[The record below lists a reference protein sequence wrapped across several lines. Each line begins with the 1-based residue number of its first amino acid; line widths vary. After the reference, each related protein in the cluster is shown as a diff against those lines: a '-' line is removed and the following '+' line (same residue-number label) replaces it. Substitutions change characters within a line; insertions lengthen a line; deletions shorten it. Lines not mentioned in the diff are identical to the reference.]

1 MRARVEGCAPG
12 GGREI
17 SIAARDFAGQ
27 EALLVAVDY
36 SGGFRTYHVL
46 VRQGDLL
53 AEFFVKPNLGRAA
66 LQGLGRTAAARLCP
80 GTDVC

>member
-1 MRARVEGCAPG
+1 VRARVEACEAG

-36 SGGFRTYHVL
+36 GGGFTTHHVL
-46 VRQGDLL
+46 ARQGDLV
-53 AEFFVKPNLGRAA
+53 AEFFVKPGLDRPA
-66 LQGLGRTAAARLCP
+66 LQGLGRTAAARLCA
-80 GTDVC
+80 GTAAC